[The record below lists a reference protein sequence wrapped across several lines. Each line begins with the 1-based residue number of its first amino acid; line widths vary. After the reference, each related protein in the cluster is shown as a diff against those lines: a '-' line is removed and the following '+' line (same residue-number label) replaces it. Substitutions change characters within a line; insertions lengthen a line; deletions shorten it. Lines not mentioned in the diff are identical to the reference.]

1 MPSAPE
7 RVLLALALAL
17 PLSACKDDG
26 DGGDDAGAGSS
37 GDASTGDATMGPPT
51 TTTGGPAESGMP
63 ADTEAEYDNLDDRPC
78 PEDSFLT
85 FENFGAMFFLN
96 YCTGC
101 HASGL
106 PADQRQ
112 GAPVEVN
119 FDDIGDIRQWDGVI
133 WGRAADQNTTM
144 PPLGVPPAD
153 EREMLGEWLACGAP
167 TDADLGM

>member
-1 MPSAPE
+1 MRCALE
-7 RVLLALALAL
+7 RGALVLTLALS
-17 PLSACKDDG
+17 LSACKDDG
-26 DGGDDAGAGSS
+26 DGGGDDAAGSTGGEAMDGSGGGTGEPAGSS
-37 GDASTGDATMGPPT
+37 GDESGESGDA
-51 TTTGGPAESGMP
+51 A
-63 ADTEAEYDNLDDRPC
+63 AEYDSLDDRPC
-78 PEDSFLT
+78 PDDSFLT
-85 FENFGAMFFLN
+85 FENFGAMYLLN

-119 FDDIGDIRQWDGVI
+119 FDDIADVRQWSGLI

-144 PPLGVPPAD
+144 PPLGVPGAD
-153 EREMLGEWLACGAP
+153 ERELLGEWLACGAP